1 MIELKNIEKEYLA
14 GKESVKVLHDINLTI
29 EKGELTAIMGPSGS
43 GKSTLMNIIGCLDRP
58 ASGEYYLNG
67 EDLAHYSE
75 HELSLLRNQS
85 IGFVFQQ
92 FMLLPRITAF
102 KNIELPMVYAG
113 IGKKERE
120 NKVWES
126 LERVGLKERYHHF
139 PNELSGGQKQ
149 RVAIARALVNNPD
162 LVLADEPTGALDT
175 KTSSAIM
182 SLFKELNSEGATIV
196 IITHEHEIARQ
207 CNRVINIRDGKITT

>member
-1 MIELKNIEKEYLA
+1 MIELKNIEKDYLT
-14 GKESVKVLHDINLTI
+14 GKERVKVLHDINLSI
-29 EKGELTAIMGPSGS
+29 ERGELTAIMGPSGS

-58 ASGEYYLNG
+58 AGGKYYLNG
-67 EDLAHYSE
+67 EDIADYSE
-75 HELSLLRNQS
+75 NDLSHLRNQS

-92 FMLLPRITAF
+92 FMLLPRLTAF

-113 IGKKERE
+113 TGKKERE
-120 NKVWES
+120 SKVWES
-126 LERVGLKERYHHF
+126 LEKVGLKDKYNHF

-175 KTSSAIM
+175 KTGSDIM

-196 IITHEHEIARQ
+196 IITHENEVARQ

>member
-1 MIELKNIEKEYLA
+1 MIELRNIEKDYLA
-14 GKESVKVLHDINLTI
+14 GSETVKVLHDINLSI
-29 EKGELTAIMGPSGS
+29 EKGDLTAIMGPSGS

-67 EDLAHYSE
+67 EDIAQYSE
-75 HELSLLRNQS
+75 NELSFLRNQS

-92 FMLLPRITAF
+92 FMLLPRLTAF

-120 NKVWES
+120 NKVWEA
-126 LERVGLKERYHHF
+126 LERIDLKERYNHF

-175 KTSSAIM
+175 NTGSAIM
-182 SLFKELNSEGATIV
+182 SLFKELNSEGTTIV